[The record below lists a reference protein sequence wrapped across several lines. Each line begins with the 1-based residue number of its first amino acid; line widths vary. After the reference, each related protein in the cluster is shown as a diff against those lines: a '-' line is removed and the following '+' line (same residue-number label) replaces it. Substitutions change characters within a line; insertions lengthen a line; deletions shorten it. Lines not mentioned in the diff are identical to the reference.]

1 MNSVYRWIYEHTGLC
16 RTLLFVGL
24 FAFAFYAS
32 TLEYVSFLSIYL
44 LVLAVWFL
52 VGRFIASAPAKL
64 FKEPLEQF
72 YRSCDPYPL
81 IEEAQRQLARKNDDP
96 NRQMVEINY
105 AAALRETGRHG
116 EAMDILEALNIDK
129 FPGTSPYSRYVYYH
143 NLCDLCYLLDRKE
156 EGRIWHRKSAQIY
169 HDLPFSK
176 AKQELE
182 AAHELMEAE
191 ILYYE
196 GNYEDALRKVAWL
209 KLPYPKM
216 VLNAALLAARCHI
229 SLEEPDK
236 ARKKLQYIID
246 NGNQLYCVQEAG
258 KLLEGLN

>member
-96 NRQMVEINY
+96 NRQMVEINNLHHSSVLITGSIHKNTHIC
-105 AAALRETGRHG
+105 LRYH
-116 EAMDILEALNIDK
+116 K
-129 FPGTSPYSRYVYYH
+129 FTM
-143 NLCDLCYLLDRKE
+143 LC
-156 EGRIWHRKSAQIY
+156 
-169 HDLPFSK
+169 FFF
-176 AKQELE
+176 
-182 AAHELMEAE
+182 
-191 ILYYE
+191 
-196 GNYEDALRKVAWL
+196 
-209 KLPYPKM
+209 
-216 VLNAALLAARCHI
+216 RC
-229 SLEEPDK
+229 
-236 ARKKLQYIID
+236 
-246 NGNQLYCVQEAG
+246 
-258 KLLEGLN
+258 